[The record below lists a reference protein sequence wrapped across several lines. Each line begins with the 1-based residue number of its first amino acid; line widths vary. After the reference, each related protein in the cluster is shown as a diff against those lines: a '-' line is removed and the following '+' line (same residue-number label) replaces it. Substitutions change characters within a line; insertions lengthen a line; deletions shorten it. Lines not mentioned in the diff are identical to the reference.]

1 VGSNKVEE
9 ERLPKQIKEWSMV
22 IMGNSQ
28 QRPLMWFMPEEP
40 GPMVTLH
47 ASWGADFTGETSA
60 FLTKEEAIEFC
71 RKRWKRNDPII
82 REEQP

>member
-1 VGSNKVEE
+1 
-9 ERLPKQIKEWSMV
+9 
-22 IMGNSQ
+22 
-28 QRPLMWFMPEEP
+28 MWFMPEEP